1 MLLLQLKFCVP
12 LPHVME
18 GPAAS
23 FSPSCCLMHNSKCLT
38 SCSFTACFAGASLGV
53 SCDYEQTS
61 VHRNTCCFW
70 GCSFSQSHQ
79 YTKGRY
85 VIWWSWTVFHDSCN
99 ACGLLDV
106 CFLIK
111 ENCVLF
117 DQFHPKIICR
127 DSLFQYK
134 LFP

>member
-1 MLLLQLKFCVP
+1 MVDSRICY
-12 LPHVME
+12 
-18 GPAAS
+18 S
-23 FSPSCCLMHNSKCLT
+23 FISVSFLFDNIPGLFWFYYIL
-38 SCSFTACFAGASLGV
+38 CSFTACFAGASLGV

-61 VHRNTCCFW
+61 VHWNTCCFW

-111 ENCVLF
+111 ENCLLF